1 MSPSSAVRGETE
13 LECVCIAVCVG
24 EGVSVGPWV
33 GAGVG

>member
-13 LECVCIAVCVG
+13 LECVSVCVG

-33 GAGVG
+33 GIGVG

>member
-1 MSPSSAVRGETE
+1 MSPSSAVRGEIE
-13 LECVCIAVCVG
+13 LDCVAVCVG